1 MQKRVAKKQVSLD
14 EAAAEAAAAIAAID
28 LTKNE
33 KVPLLQIHFC
43 CVVSMPSSI
52 HMSKCCCLCCQLD
65 IGLHQSSNARAL
77 LKRTFEGKQGV
88 AGWLN

>member
-33 KVPLLQIHFC
+33 KVSCTLQTESSCDVSSFQHALDQQLVPLVPAHC
-43 CVVSMPSSI
+43 MPSI
-52 HMSKCCCLCCQLD
+52 KC
-65 IGLHQSSNARAL
+65 
-77 LKRTFEGKQGV
+77 
-88 AGWLN
+88 